1 MKEATRKR
9 WIAVSSFAAV
19 LAISFA
25 ATVRPHWFGWVA
37 RIPLGDK
44 IGHFFVYGLLTLAI
58 LYYAGT
64 TPRRIGYGVL
74 GMLVFVSAD
83 EALQAVLPTRSFDG
97 FDYLASVLGVV
108 AFAFGYIW
116 AMRRR
121 S

>member
-1 MKEATRKR
+1 M
-9 WIAVSSFAAV
+9 SSLAAV

-44 IGHFFVYGLLTLAI
+44 IGHFFVYGLLTLAM

-64 TPRRIGYGVL
+64 TPRRIGYGLL
-74 GMLVFVSAD
+74 GMIVFVTAD

-97 FDYLASVLGVV
+97 FDYLASLLGIA
-108 AFAFGYIW
+108 AFTLGYVG